1 VTQALLEILGQPLLG
16 TTLILPG
23 ASEPLNDP
31 QQIREHFQ
39 KTLQAII
46 DAGACPM
53 QPTTVIDLESG
64 TPLIVREGR
73 GDLARLGL
81 SSA

>member
-1 VTQALLEILGQPLLG
+1 
-16 TTLILPG
+16 
-23 ASEPLNDP
+23 
-31 QQIREHFQ
+31 
-39 KTLQAII
+39 LQAVI

-53 QPTTVIDLESG
+53 QPTTVIDLVGG

-81 SSA
+81 SSDAT